1 MNYQKLAN
9 LLYPNAESAEKIEA
23 LYPPR
28 NLPEGAEVTRFAPS
42 PTGALH
48 IGHFFQTLCDTF
60 ISKSTGGIFY
70 FRIEDTDKKREVKGS
85 VESTIQTLKDFGIEY
100 DEGVTLDG
108 EKGAYGPYRQSERTH
123 IYEAFAKKLVASG
136 RAYPCFCEKAENFE
150 EIEEKRAELLE
161 ETATLQQ
168 VDPCRTLSLEEVE
181 QNLKNGKAFALRL
194 KSIGNPDKSFEFVDT
209 VKGKREVKENNK
221 DIVLIKSNG
230 LPVYAFAH
238 AVDDHLMGTTLVVR
252 GEEWWPSLASH
263 LEVFDALGFKRIKY
277 AHNPVICKLDDGA
290 KRKLS
295 KRKDPEADMRFFLE
309 VGYPTTAIKEY
320 LLNLANSNFEAWRKA
335 NPLAPLEEFP
345 FSAKKIT
352 PSNPMFDFAKLND
365 ISKTFISKLSA
376 ETVFVMASTWSKRYD
391 QEFYKILT
399 ADTLYTTNVLNIDR
413 DTPKP
418 RKDIAKMED
427 VKIVWGYMFDEIFD
441 TLSYNLENTNLENLK
456 EVCKNYLEVVNF
468 AHAKDE
474 WFNAIK
480 EMSARLGY
488 ATDNKAYKANP
499 EEFKGNVAL
508 VCEYIRI
515 ALTTQK
521 DSPDLYSIIQVL
533 GEEKVKSRLNKILKL

>member
-1 MNYQKLAN
+1 MNYQKLAE
-9 LLYPNAESAEKIEA
+9 LLYPNAESAEKFEA
-23 LYPPR
+23 MYPPR
-28 NLPEGAEVTRFAPS
+28 NLPKNAEVTRFAPS

-48 IGHFFQTLCDTF
+48 IGHFFQTLCDSF
-60 ISKSTGGIFY
+60 ISQKSGGVFY

-85 VESTIQTLKDFGIEY
+85 VESTIKTLADFGINY
-100 DEGVTLDG
+100 DEGITLDG
-108 EKGAYGPYRQSERTH
+108 EKGDYGPYRQSQRTK

-150 EIEEKRAELLE
+150 EIEEKRADLLE
-161 ETATLQQ
+161 DTSSLNQ
-168 VDPCRTLSLEEVE
+168 VDPCRDLSLEEVE
-181 QNLKNGKAFALRL
+181 KNIQAGKAFALRL
-194 KSIGNPDKSFEFVDT
+194 RSLGNPEKSFVFADT
-209 VKGKREVKENNK
+209 VKGKREIRENDK

-277 AHNPVICKLDDGA
+277 AHNPVICKLDNGA

-320 LLNLANSNFEAWRKA
+320 LLNLANSNFEPWRKA
-335 NPLAPLEEFP
+335 NPLAPIEEFP
-345 FSAKKIT
+345 FSAQKIT

-365 ISKTFISKLSA
+365 TSKTFISKLSA
-376 ETVFVMASTWSKRYD
+376 KTVFEMASQWAKVYD
-391 QEFYKILT
+391 HEFYKTLT
-399 ADTLYTTNVLNIDR
+399 TDPLYTTKVLNIDR

-427 VKIVWGYMFDEIFD
+427 VKTVWGYMFDKIFD

-456 EVCKNYLEVVNF
+456 EVCKNYLDVVNF
-468 AHAKDE
+468 NHTKDE

-499 EEFKGNVAL
+499 EQFKGNVAL

-521 DSPDLYSIIQVL
+521 DSPDLYSIICVL
-533 GEEKVKSRLNKILKL
+533 GKEKVKARLNKILKI

>member
-1 MNYQKLAN
+1 MNYQKLADI
-9 LLYPNAESAEKIEA
+9 LYPNAQNADQIEA

-28 NLPEGAEVTRFAPS
+28 NLPDGAEVTRFAPS

-48 IGHFFQTLCDTF
+48 IGHFFQTLCDSF
-60 ISKSTGGIFY
+60 IAKKSGGVFY

-85 VESTIQTLKDFGIEY
+85 VENTIKTLTDFGIEY
-100 DEGVTLDG
+100 DEGVSLNG
-108 EKGAYGPYRQSERTH
+108 EIGAYGPYRQSERKH

-150 EIEEKRAELLE
+150 EIEDKRADLLE
-161 ETATLQQ
+161 GAATLDQ
-168 VDPCRTLSLEEVE
+168 VDPCRNLTIAEVE
-181 QNLKNGKAFALRL
+181 ENLKNGKAFALRL
-194 KSIGNPDKSFEFVDT
+194 KSMGSIDKSFEFIDT
-209 VKGKREVKENNK
+209 VKGKREIRENNK

-252 GEEWWPSLASH
+252 GEEWWPSLAAH

-277 AHNPVICKLDDGA
+277 AHNPVICKLDNGA

-295 KRKDPEADMRFFLE
+295 KRKDPEADMRFFLQ

-320 LLNLANSNFEAWRKA
+320 LLNLANSNFEPWRKA
-335 NPLAPLEEFP
+335 NPLAPLDDFP
-345 FSAKKIT
+345 FNAQKIT

-365 ISKTFISKLSA
+365 TAKTFVSKLSA
-376 ETVFVMASTWSKRYD
+376 EQVFQMATDWAKIYD
-391 QEFYKILT
+391 AEFYEILT
-399 ADTLYTTNVLNIDR
+399 KDAHFTTRVLNIDR
-413 DTPKP
+413 ETPKP

-427 VKIVWGYMFDEIFD
+427 VKNVWGYMFDEIFE
-441 TLSYNLENTNLENLK
+441 TLSYNLDGTNVENLK
-456 EVCKNYLEVVNF
+456 EVCKNYLDVVNF
-468 AHAKDE
+468 THTKQE
-474 WFNAIK
+474 WFDAIK

-499 EEFKGNVAL
+499 ELFKGNVAL
-508 VCEYIRI
+508 VCEYIRV

-521 DSPDLYSIIQVL
+521 DSPDLFSIIEVL
-533 GEEKVKSRLNKILKL
+533 GEEKVKARLKKILKI

>member
-1 MNYQKLAN
+1 MNYQKLAD
-9 LLYPNAESAEKIEA
+9 LLYPNADTAEKIEA

-28 NLPEGAEVTRFAPS
+28 NLPQDAEVTRFAPS

-70 FRIEDTDKKREVKGS
+70 FRIEDTDKKREIKGS
-85 VESTIQTLKDFGIEY
+85 VESTIQTLHDFGIDY
-100 DEGVTLDG
+100 DEGVTLEG

-150 EIEEKRAELLE
+150 EIEEKRADLLE
-161 ETATLQQ
+161 ETSTLQQ
-168 VDPCRTLSLEEVE
+168 VDPCRDLTLEQVE
-181 QNLKNGKAFALRL
+181 NNLKNGKAFALRL
-194 KSIGNPDKSFEFVDT
+194 RSLGNPDKTFEFVDT
-209 VKGKREVKENNK
+209 VKGKREIRENNK

-263 LEVFDALGFKRIKY
+263 LEVFDALGFKRLKY

-320 LLNLANSNFEAWRKA
+320 LLNLANSNFEPWRKA
-335 NPLAPLEEFP
+335 NPLAKIEEFP

-365 ISKTFISKLSA
+365 ISKTYISKLSA
-376 ETVFVMASTWSKRYD
+376 ETVYEMASKWAKVYD
-391 QEFYKILT
+391 HEFYTTLT
-399 ADTLYTTNVLNIDR
+399 KDPLYTTKVLNIDR

-418 RKDIAKMED
+418 RKDIAKMQD
-427 VKIVWGYMFDEIFD
+427 TKSVWGYMFDEIFE
-441 TLSYNLENTNLENLK
+441 TLSYNLENTNIENLK
-456 EVCKNYLEVVNF
+456 EVCKNYLNIVNF
-468 AHAKDE
+468 THTKDE

-480 EMSARLGY
+480 EMSASLGY

-499 EEFKGNVAL
+499 EQFKGNVAL

-521 DSPDLYSIIQVL
+521 DSPDLYSIISVL
-533 GEEKVKSRLNKILKL
+533 GEEKVKARLNKILKI

>member
-1 MNYQKLAN
+1 MNYQKLAD
-9 LLYPNAESAEKIEA
+9 LLYPNADTAEKIEA

-28 NLPEGAEVTRFAPS
+28 NLPQDAEVTRFAPS

-85 VESTIQTLKDFGIEY
+85 VESTIQTLHDFGIDY
-100 DEGVTLDG
+100 DEGVTLEG

-150 EIEEKRAELLE
+150 EIEEKRADLLE
-161 ETATLQQ
+161 ETSTLQQ
-168 VDPCRTLSLEEVE
+168 VDPCRDLSIEEVE
-181 QNLKNGKAFALRL
+181 EKLKNGKAFALRL
-194 KSIGNPDKSFEFVDT
+194 RSLGNPDKSFEFVDT
-209 VKGKREVKENNK
+209 VKGKREIRENNK

-263 LEVFDALGFKRIKY
+263 LEVFDALGFKRLKY

-320 LLNLANSNFEAWRKA
+320 LLNLANSNFEPWRKA
-335 NPLAPLEEFP
+335 NPLAKIEEFP

-365 ISKTFISKLSA
+365 ISKTYISKLSA
-376 ETVFVMASTWSKRYD
+376 ETVYEMASQWSKVYD
-391 QEFYKILT
+391 QEFYTTLT
-399 ADTLYTTNVLNIDR
+399 KDPLYTTKVLNIDR

-418 RKDIAKMED
+418 RKDLAKMQD
-427 VKIVWGYMFDEIFD
+427 TKTVWGYMFDEIFE
-441 TLSYNLENTNLENLK
+441 TLSYSLENTNLENLK
-456 EVCKNYLEVVNF
+456 EVCKNYLHVVNF
-468 AHAKDE
+468 THTKDE

-480 EMSARLGY
+480 EMSASLGY

-499 EEFKGNVAL
+499 EQFKGNVAL

-521 DSPDLYSIIQVL
+521 DSPDLYSIISVL
-533 GEEKVKSRLNKILKL
+533 GEEKVKARLNKILTI

>member
-1 MNYQKLAN
+1 MNYQKLAE
-9 LLYPNAESAEKIEA
+9 LLYPNAESAEKFEA
-23 LYPPR
+23 MYPPR
-28 NLPEGAEVTRFAPS
+28 NLPENAEVTRFAPS

-48 IGHFFQTLCDTF
+48 IGHFFQTLCDSF
-60 ISKSTGGIFY
+60 ISQKSGGVFY

-85 VESTIQTLKDFGIEY
+85 VESTIKTLADFGINY
-100 DEGVTLDG
+100 DEGITLDG
-108 EKGAYGPYRQSERTH
+108 EKGDYGPYRQSQRTK

-150 EIEEKRAELLE
+150 EIEEKRADLLE
-161 ETATLQQ
+161 DTSSLNQ
-168 VDPCRTLSLEEVE
+168 VDPCRDLSLEEVE
-181 QNLKNGKAFALRL
+181 KNIQAGKAFALRL
-194 KSIGNPDKSFEFVDT
+194 RSLGNPEKSFVFVDT
-209 VKGKREVKENNK
+209 VKGKREIRENDK

-277 AHNPVICKLDDGA
+277 AHNPVICKLDNGA

-320 LLNLANSNFEAWRKA
+320 LLNLANSNFEPWRKA
-335 NPLAPLEEFP
+335 NPLAPIEEFP
-345 FSAKKIT
+345 FSAQKIT

-365 ISKTFISKLSA
+365 TSKTFISKLSA
-376 ETVFVMASTWSKRYD
+376 KTVFEMASQWAKVYD
-391 QEFYKILT
+391 QEFYKTLT
-399 ADTLYTTNVLNIDR
+399 TDPLYTTKVLNIDR

-427 VKIVWGYMFDEIFD
+427 VKTVWGYMFDKIFD

-456 EVCKNYLEVVNF
+456 EVCKNYLDVVNF
-468 AHAKDE
+468 NHTKDE

-499 EEFKGNVAL
+499 EQFKGNVAL

-521 DSPDLYSIIQVL
+521 DSPDLYSIICVL
-533 GEEKVKSRLNKILKL
+533 GKEKVKARLNKILKI

>member
-468 AHAKDE
+468 FHAKDE

-533 GEEKVKSRLNKILKL
+533 GEEKVKARLNKILKI

>member
-1 MNYQKLAN
+1 
-9 LLYPNAESAEKIEA
+9 
-23 LYPPR
+23 
-28 NLPEGAEVTRFAPS
+28 
-42 PTGALH
+42 
-48 IGHFFQTLCDTF
+48 
-60 ISKSTGGIFY
+60 Y
-70 FRIEDTDKKREVKGS
+70 FRIEDTDKKREIKGS
-85 VESTIQTLKDFGIEY
+85 VESTIQTLHDFGIDY
-100 DEGVTLDG
+100 DEGVTLEG

-150 EIEEKRAELLE
+150 EIEEKRADLLE
-161 ETATLQQ
+161 ETSTLQQ
-168 VDPCRTLSLEEVE
+168 VDPCRDLTLEQVE
-181 QNLKNGKAFALRL
+181 NNLKNGKAFALRL
-194 KSIGNPDKSFEFVDT
+194 RSLGNPDKTFEFVDT
-209 VKGKREVKENNK
+209 VKGKREIRENNK

-263 LEVFDALGFKRIKY
+263 LEVFDALGFKRLKY

-320 LLNLANSNFEAWRKA
+320 LLNLANSNFEPWRKA
-335 NPLAPLEEFP
+335 NPLAKIEEFP

-365 ISKTFISKLSA
+365 ISKTYISKLSA
-376 ETVFVMASTWSKRYD
+376 ETVYEMASKWAKVYD
-391 QEFYKILT
+391 HEFYTTLT
-399 ADTLYTTNVLNIDR
+399 KDPLYTTKVLNIDR

-418 RKDIAKMED
+418 RKDIAKMQD
-427 VKIVWGYMFDEIFD
+427 TKSVWGYMFDEIFE
-441 TLSYNLENTNLENLK
+441 TLSYNLENTNIENLK
-456 EVCKNYLEVVNF
+456 EVCKNYLNIVNF
-468 AHAKDE
+468 THTKDE

-480 EMSARLGY
+480 EMSASLGY

-499 EEFKGNVAL
+499 EQFKGNVAL

-521 DSPDLYSIIQVL
+521 DSPDLYSIISVL
-533 GEEKVKSRLNKILKL
+533 GEEKVKARLNKILKI

>member
-1 MNYQKLAN
+1 MNYQKLAD
-9 LLYPNAESAEKIEA
+9 LLYPNADTAEKIEA

-28 NLPEGAEVTRFAPS
+28 NLPHDAEVTRFAPS

-70 FRIEDTDKKREVKGS
+70 FRIEDTDKKREIKGS
-85 VESTIQTLKDFGIEY
+85 VESTIQTLQDFGIDY
-100 DEGVTLDG
+100 DEGVTLEG
-108 EKGAYGPYRQSERTH
+108 EKGAYGPYRQSERKH

-150 EIEEKRAELLE
+150 EIEEKRADLLE
-161 ETATLQQ
+161 ETSTLQQ
-168 VDPCRTLSLEEVE
+168 VDPCRGLTLE
-181 QNLKNGKAFALRL
+181 QIENNLKNGKAFALRL
-194 KSIGNPDKSFEFVDT
+194 RSLGNPDKTFEFVDT
-209 VKGKREVKENNK
+209 VKGKREIRENNK

-263 LEVFDALGFKRIKY
+263 LEVFDALGFKRLKY

-320 LLNLANSNFEAWRKA
+320 LLNLANSNFEPWRKA
-335 NPLAPLEEFP
+335 NPLAKIEEFP

-352 PSNPMFDFAKLND
+352 PSNPMFDFAKLHD
-365 ISKTFISKLSA
+365 ISKTCISKLSA
-376 ETVFVMASTWSKRYD
+376 ETVYEMASQWAKLYD
-391 QEFYKILT
+391 QEFYTTLT
-399 ADTLYTTNVLNIDR
+399 KDPLYTTKVLNIDR

-418 RKDIAKMED
+418 RKDIAKMQD
-427 VKIVWGYMFDEIFD
+427 TKSVWGYMFDEIFE
-441 TLSYNLENTNLENLK
+441 TLSYNLENTNIENLK
-456 EVCKNYLEVVNF
+456 EVCKNYLHVVNF
-468 AHAKDE
+468 THTKDE

-480 EMSARLGY
+480 EMSASLGY

-499 EEFKGNVAL
+499 EQFKGNVAL

-515 ALTTQK
+515 GLTTQK
-521 DSPDLYSIIQVL
+521 DSPDLYSIISVL
-533 GEEKVKSRLNKILKL
+533 GEEKVKARLNKVLKI

>member
-1 MNYQKLAN
+1 MNYQKLAD
-9 LLYPNAESAEKIEA
+9 LLYPNAQSAEKIEA

-28 NLPEGAEVTRFAPS
+28 NLPQDAEVTRFAPS

-60 ISKSTGGIFY
+60 ISKSTDGIFY

-85 VESTIQTLKDFGIEY
+85 VESTIQTLHDFGIDY
-100 DEGVTLDG
+100 DEGVTLEG

-150 EIEEKRAELLE
+150 EIEEKRADLLE
-161 ETATLQQ
+161 ETSTLQQ
-168 VDPCRTLSLEEVE
+168 VDPCRDLSIEEVE
-181 QNLKNGKAFALRL
+181 EKLKNGKAFALRL
-194 KSIGNPDKSFEFVDT
+194 RSLGNPDKSFEFVDT
-209 VKGKREVKENNK
+209 VKGKREIRENNK

-263 LEVFDALGFKRIKY
+263 LEVFDALGFKRLKY

-295 KRKDPEADMRFFLE
+295 KRKDLEADMRFFLE

-320 LLNLANSNFEAWRKA
+320 LLNLANSNFEPWRKA
-335 NPLAPLEEFP
+335 NPLAPIEEFP

-365 ISKTFISKLSA
+365 ISKTYISKLSA
-376 ETVFVMASTWSKRYD
+376 ETVYEMASQWAKVYD
-391 QEFYKILT
+391 QEFYTTLT
-399 ADTLYTTNVLNIDR
+399 KDPLYTTKVLNIDR

-418 RKDIAKMED
+418 RKDIAKMQD
-427 VKIVWGYMFDEIFD
+427 TKSVWGYMFDEIFE
-441 TLSYNLENTNLENLK
+441 TLSYSLENTNIENLK
-456 EVCKNYLEVVNF
+456 EVCKNYLNVVNF
-468 AHAKDE
+468 THTKDE

-480 EMSARLGY
+480 EMSASLGY

-499 EEFKGNVAL
+499 EQFKGNVAL

-521 DSPDLYSIIQVL
+521 DSPDLYSIISVL
-533 GEEKVKSRLNKILKL
+533 GEEKVKARLNKILTI

>member
-85 VESTIQTLKDFGIEY
+85 VESTIQTLKDFDIEY

-252 GEEWWPSLASH
+252 GE
-263 LEVFDALGFKRIKY
+263 
-277 AHNPVICKLDDGA
+277 
-290 KRKLS
+290 
-295 KRKDPEADMRFFLE
+295 
-309 VGYPTTAIKEY
+309 
-320 LLNLANSNFEAWRKA
+320 
-335 NPLAPLEEFP
+335 
-345 FSAKKIT
+345 
-352 PSNPMFDFAKLND
+352 
-365 ISKTFISKLSA
+365 
-376 ETVFVMASTWSKRYD
+376 
-391 QEFYKILT
+391 
-399 ADTLYTTNVLNIDR
+399 
-413 DTPKP
+413 
-418 RKDIAKMED
+418 
-427 VKIVWGYMFDEIFD
+427 
-441 TLSYNLENTNLENLK
+441 
-456 EVCKNYLEVVNF
+456 
-468 AHAKDE
+468 
-474 WFNAIK
+474 
-480 EMSARLGY
+480 
-488 ATDNKAYKANP
+488 
-499 EEFKGNVAL
+499 
-508 VCEYIRI
+508 
-515 ALTTQK
+515 
-521 DSPDLYSIIQVL
+521 
-533 GEEKVKSRLNKILKL
+533 

>member
-1 MNYQKLAN
+1 MNYQKLAE
-9 LLYPNAESAEKIEA
+9 LLYPNAESAEKFEA
-23 LYPPR
+23 MYPPR
-28 NLPEGAEVTRFAPS
+28 NLPENAEVTRFAPS

-48 IGHFFQTLCDTF
+48 IGHFFQTLCDSF
-60 ISKSTGGIFY
+60 ISQKSGGVFY

-85 VESTIQTLKDFGIEY
+85 VESTIKTLADFGINY
-100 DEGVTLDG
+100 DEGITLDG
-108 EKGAYGPYRQSERTH
+108 EKGDYGPYRQSQRTK

-150 EIEEKRAELLE
+150 EIEEKRADLLE
-161 ETATLQQ
+161 DTSSLNQ
-168 VDPCRTLSLEEVE
+168 VDPCRDLSLEEVE
-181 QNLKNGKAFALRL
+181 KNIQAGKAFALRL
-194 KSIGNPDKSFEFVDT
+194 RSLGNPEKSFVFVDT
-209 VKGKREVKENNK
+209 VKGKREIRENDK

-277 AHNPVICKLDDGA
+277 AHNPVICKLDNGA

-320 LLNLANSNFEAWRKA
+320 LLNLANSNFEPWRKA
-335 NPLAPLEEFP
+335 NPLAPIEEFP
-345 FSAKKIT
+345 FSAQKIT

-365 ISKTFISKLSA
+365 TSKTFISKLSA
-376 ETVFVMASTWSKRYD
+376 KTVFEMASQWAKVYD
-391 QEFYKILT
+391 HEFYKTLT
-399 ADTLYTTNVLNIDR
+399 TDPLYTTKVLNIDR

-427 VKIVWGYMFDEIFD
+427 VKTVWGYMFDKIFD
-441 TLSYNLENTNLENLK
+441 TLSYNLESTNLENLK
-456 EVCKNYLEVVNF
+456 EVCKNYLDVVNF
-468 AHAKDE
+468 NHTKDE

-488 ATDNKAYKANP
+488 AIDNKAYKANP
-499 EEFKGNVAL
+499 EQFKGNVAL

-521 DSPDLYSIIQVL
+521 DSPDLYSIICVL
-533 GEEKVKSRLNKILKL
+533 GKEKVKARLNKILKI

>member
-1 MNYQKLAN
+1 MNYQKLAD
-9 LLYPNAESAEKIEA
+9 LLYPNADTAEKIEA

-28 NLPEGAEVTRFAPS
+28 NLPHDAEVTRFAPS

-70 FRIEDTDKKREVKGS
+70 FRIEDTDKKREIKGS
-85 VESTIQTLKDFGIEY
+85 VESTIQTLQDFGIDY
-100 DEGVTLDG
+100 DEGVTLEG
-108 EKGAYGPYRQSERTH
+108 EKGAYGPYRQSERKH

-150 EIEEKRAELLE
+150 EIEEKRADLLE
-161 ETATLQQ
+161 ETSTLQQ
-168 VDPCRTLSLEEVE
+168 VDPCRGLTLE
-181 QNLKNGKAFALRL
+181 QIENNLKNGKAFALRL
-194 KSIGNPDKSFEFVDT
+194 RSLGNPDKTFEFVDT
-209 VKGKREVKENNK
+209 VKGKREIRENNK

-263 LEVFDALGFKRIKY
+263 LEVFDALGFKRLKY

-320 LLNLANSNFEAWRKA
+320 LLNLANSNFEPWRKA
-335 NPLAPLEEFP
+335 NPHAKIEEFP

-365 ISKTFISKLSA
+365 ISKTCISKLSA
-376 ETVFVMASTWSKRYD
+376 ETVYEMASQWAKLYD
-391 QEFYKILT
+391 QEFYTTLT
-399 ADTLYTTNVLNIDR
+399 KDPLYTTKVLNIDR

-418 RKDIAKMED
+418 RKDIAKMQD
-427 VKIVWGYMFDEIFD
+427 TKSVWGYMFDEIFE
-441 TLSYNLENTNLENLK
+441 TLSYNLENTNIENLK
-456 EVCKNYLEVVNF
+456 EVCKNYLHVVNF
-468 AHAKDE
+468 THTKDE

-480 EMSARLGY
+480 EMSASLGY

-499 EEFKGNVAL
+499 EQFKGNVAL

-515 ALTTQK
+515 GLTTQK
-521 DSPDLYSIIQVL
+521 DSPDLYSIISVL
-533 GEEKVKSRLNKILKL
+533 GEEKVKARLNKVLKI